1 MPIERWL
8 VYGLLSA
15 SSAAAIPV
23 LARVGLKGVNSD
35 LATVV
40 RSLAM
45 TAVLLVVGTVLD
57 VWSKIPT
64 LLRPG
69 TTGPADGAANTAASG
84 VTGAGVK
91 AIAVLVLTGV
101 AGATSWLFYYK
112 ALKLADVSKVGPV
125 DKLSVPLAII
135 LAVVLLGDRP
145 TILNWCGIA
154 MVVGGAYLAAL
165 PSK

>member
-1 MPIERWL
+1 MPLERWL

-23 LARVGLKGVNSD
+23 LARVGLKGVNAD

-40 RSLAM
+40 RSLAA
-45 TAVLLVVGTVLD
+45 TAVLLIAGTFLN
-57 VWSKIPT
+57 VWSKLPT

-69 TTGPADGAANTAASG
+69 ATGESPTGETATG
-84 VTGAGVK
+84 VTSAGAK
-91 AIAVLVLTGV
+91 AITVLVLTGV
-101 AGATSWLFYYK
+101 AGAASWLFYYK
-112 ALKLADVSKVGPV
+112 ALQLADVSKVGPV

-145 TILNWCGIA
+145 SIPNWLGIA
-154 MVVGGAYLAAL
+154 LVVGGVYLAAL
-165 PSK
+165 PAK